1 MIMDLIAGLIIGFI
15 VGLFMGIGLMALC
28 QIQKMDR

>member
-1 MIMDLIAGLIIGFI
+1 MDLIMGLIIGFI
-15 VGLFMGIGLMALC
+15 TGLFMGVGLMALC